1 VLRATRL
8 AGEVTETTDRTMAK
22 KTAPPAD
29 ASADAPASPPSAAP
43 SPAPKPAPAAAD
55 SAALSSKKK
64 KKPGVPPRR
73 GKKLRHHLG
82 NQEQRLMKDGAQP
95 LNRAVQILK
104 QMKRA
109 KFDETVEVHMWLGID
124 TTQSD
129 QLVRGSVVLPH
140 GLGKT
145 KRVVVFCQGDN
156 VAKAKEAG
164 ADFAGSADL
173 IEKIQKENW
182 LDFDVAIATQDMMG
196 QVSRLGKT
204 LGPRGLM
211 PTPKAGTVVP
221 AGGDISSAVREF
233 KAGKVEYRADKGG
246 NVHAGVGKLSFDE
259 QKIADNVT
267 AFVEQIRHV
276 RPSAVK
282 GHYIRSVTLSATM
295 SPGIPLQ
302 V

>member
-1 VLRATRL
+1 
-8 AGEVTETTDRTMAK
+8 MAK

-29 ASADAPASPPSAAP
+29 PSADAPASPPAAAP
-43 SPAPKPAPAAAD
+43 APAPKPKAATATVDSTAPA
-55 SAALSSKKK
+55 SKKK

-73 GKKLRHHLG
+73 GRKLRHHLS
-82 NQEQRLMKDGAQP
+82 NQEQRLMKDGLQP
-95 LNRAVQILK
+95 LNRAVQMLK

-124 TTQSD
+124 ANQSD

-140 GLGKT
+140 GLGKA

-221 AGGDISSAVREF
+221 AGGDLSSAVREF
-233 KAGKVEYRADKGG
+233 KAGKVEYRNDKGG

-259 QKIADNVT
+259 QKLVDNVT